1 MKILMI
7 GGLLGSGKT
16 TILLKLAKQ
25 FKDYYKNIII
35 IENEIGEI
43 GIDGKYLQNEG
54 LQVQELYSG
63 CICCTLSVDLVSTL
77 EKLESLYKPEL
88 VIIELSG
95 VAYAANVVEIIYK
108 YLKANFNLQVITIID
123 AVRYFIFKE
132 MLFPLFVSNVEVADF
147 LVVNKVDEIEKCD
160 LNKIIADLQSL
171 KELGQGKIIVTS
183 SLKDNYC
190 NNLWR
195 ELNNGT

>member
-1 MKILMI
+1 MKIIMI

-25 FKDYYKNIII
+25 FKDYYKKIII

-63 CICCTLSVDLVSTL
+63 CVCCTLSVDLVSTL
-77 EKLESLYKPEL
+77 EKLESLYKPDL

-95 VAYAANVVEIIYK
+95 VAYAASVAEIIK
-108 YLKANFNLQVITIID
+108 NYLKVDYNLEIVTVVD
-123 AVRYFIFKE
+123 SVRYEIFKE
-132 MLFPLFVSNVEVADF
+132 MLYPLFISNVEVADL
-147 LVVNKVDEIEKCD
+147 LVVNKIDEIDRCD
-160 LNKIIADLQSL
+160 LNKILVDLQSL
-171 KELGQGKIIVTS
+171 RNPGKIIAVST
-183 SLKDNYC
+183 LKDNYC
-190 NNLWR
+190 KNLWR
-195 ELNNGT
+195 ELNNG